1 MQWIK
6 YILEGRIMSMKEK
19 RKRYNY
25 TIKYNMEMKYTE
37 YKGENCIYHERKILH
52 DMKML

>member
-6 YILEGRIMSMKEK
+6 YILKGRIMSTNEK

-25 TIKYNMEMKYTE
+25 TIKYNKD
-37 YKGENCIYHERKILH
+37 ERYYGDEIH
-52 DMKML
+52 

>member
-1 MQWIK
+1 MDKI
-6 YILEGRIMSMKEK
+6 YIRRKNYVNEWK

-25 TIKYNMEMKYTE
+25 TIKYNIEMKYTE
-37 YKGENCIYHERKILH
+37 YKGENCIYYKRKLLH